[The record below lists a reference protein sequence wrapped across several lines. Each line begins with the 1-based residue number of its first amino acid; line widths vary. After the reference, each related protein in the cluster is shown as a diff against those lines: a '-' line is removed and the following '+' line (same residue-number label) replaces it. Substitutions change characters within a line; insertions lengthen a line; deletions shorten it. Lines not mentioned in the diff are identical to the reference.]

1 MGYEEKVG
9 MFRSLKIERWLTEF
23 YVTACRRSGIFRS
36 AIRNVIGSCGST

>member
-1 MGYEEKVG
+1 MRYEEKVG

-23 YVTACRRSGIFRS
+23 YVIACRRSGIFRS